1 MQCVMPLKISARGT
15 LSVLNNERNI
25 AMENMIDALK
35 QENCYLK
42 SELQEMKCV
51 LDKRSVEF
59 EQKCKENQE
68 LQFKIKFLEGQIE
81 AYQYTM
87 NCRR

>member
-1 MQCVMPLKISARGT
+1 
-15 LSVLNNERNI
+15 
-25 AMENMIDALK
+25 MENMIDSLK

-42 SELQEMKCV
+42 SELQEMKCT
-51 LDKRSVEF
+51 LDKRSAEC
-59 EQKCKENQE
+59 ELKCKEIQE

-81 AYQYTM
+81 AYQYAM

>member
-1 MQCVMPLKISARGT
+1 
-15 LSVLNNERNI
+15 
-25 AMENMIDALK
+25 MENMIDSLK

-51 LDKRSVEF
+51 LDKRSAEC
-59 EQKCKENQE
+59 ESKCKEIQE

-81 AYQYTM
+81 AYQYAM